1 MEEPLLGGDNF
12 IVAPLTGN
20 QWIYPQIRRFRR
32 SKSSPEMKDMSGN
45 LLPRSEFPLRSHL
58 PSFKTVAIF
67 FLLYV
72 AIGSVCFY
80 FLRDQIKGQKTNG
93 ILDSV
98 YFCIVTITTVGYG
111 DLMPSSVSTKLLSC
125 VFAISGV
132 ALVGVIVSKAADHL
146 VEKQQKMLID
156 ALDMRQELG
165 RTETPVEIE
174 SDSVQIK
181 RMIDSVQYKCFVTI
195 VLLVVLVIIGAVLL
209 ATIEK
214 LDLVD
219 AFYCV
224 CSTLTTLGYGDNSFR
239 TKAGRIFAIFW
250 ILASTLCLVKL
261 LWYIAEINTERRHGA
276 FKRYITQSNAI

>member
-1 MEEPLLGGDNF
+1 MEESLLGGDNF

-32 SKSSPEMKDMSGN
+32 SKSSPEMKDMNGN

-72 AIGSVCFY
+72 AIGSLCFY

-174 SDSVQIK
+174 SDSVRIK
-181 RMIDSVQYKCFVTI
+181 RMI

-250 ILASTLCLVKL
+250 ILASTLCFVKL

-276 FKRYITQSNAI
+276 FKRYITQSNVI